1 MKTPAIPAYFRAWF
15 DKYKYLLLICL
26 AGVILMLWPEGGQ
39 EEPVEGAVVSG
50 TTAELE
56 ERLCAL
62 LEEMEGVGKA
72 RVLLTVEADGET
84 DYAYDTSHTQTRGD
98 SGDSVSDQ
106 SELVTLSE
114 SGGQTPVPLRTW
126 SPQYRGAVVICQG
139 GGSAAVRLAV
149 TQVVQ
154 SLTGLTADRIVISK
168 MKS

>member
-26 AGVILMLWPEGGQ
+26 TGVALMLLPEGEQ
-39 EEPVEGAVVSG
+39 EMPVAAPAASEAP
-50 TTAELE
+50 TELE
-56 ERLCAL
+56 SRLCAL

-72 RVLLTVEADGET
+72 KVLLTVESGEET
-84 DYAYDTSHTQTRGD
+84 DYAYDSTDTETRTE
-98 SGDSVSDQ
+98 SGGSISSQ

-114 SGGQTPVPLRTW
+114 SGGQKPVPLRTW

>member
-1 MKTPAIPAYFRAWF
+1 MKKPTIPAYFRAWF

-26 AGVILMLWPEGGQ
+26 AGVVLMLWPEGGQ
-39 EEPVEGAVVSG
+39 EEPAALPAASG

-62 LEEMEGVGKA
+62 LEEMEGVGKTK
-72 RVLLTVEADGET
+72 VLLTVESDGET
-84 DYAYDTSHTQTRGD
+84 DYAYDTSDTQTRSE
-98 SGDSVSDQ
+98 SGGSISSQ
-106 SELVTLSE
+106 NELVTLSE
-114 SGGQTPVPLRTW
+114 SGGQSPVPLRTW
-126 SPQYRGAVVICQG
+126 APQYRGAVVICQG